1 MAFMY
6 CKLFASLYQG
16 TLRGKS
22 HEILVFTNLL
32 AHADAE
38 GYVDK
43 HFRAIADEVGLT
55 VDEVKTA
62 ISLLE
67 SPDPESRSPENEGR
81 RLLRINDHRAW
92 GWQVVNYAKYRNIKS
107 DEDRR
112 KANREAQQRYRDK
125 HKDKKSTS
133 IVIESNAYVSGSK
146 QESAPSAQGE
156 GEVKEEEEVEVYRK
170 SKKTKLDI
178 PVFDESDA
186 CEFRQIMTDWFNY
199 KIQRKERYIG
209 TGWQR
214 VLAEQRQYPVH
225 FVAASVDRSIQQTWK
240 GLFTDKITD
249 DEAKR
254 FLKYQSVSSPEEP
267 DIDLFAIMLAKRAEI
282 QAKENTENEAPDLTE
297 DDTWS

>member
-1 MAFMY
+1 MY

-55 VDEVKTA
+55 VEEVKTA
-62 ISLLE
+62 ITLLE
-67 SPDPESRSPENEGR
+67 SPDSESRSPENEGR

-125 HKDKKSTS
+125 HKGKKNTPK
-133 IVIESNAYVSGSK
+133 VIESNDDVIERN

-156 GEVKEEEEVEVYRK
+156 GEEEGKEEVSVRKKSFQKPARNELEAFCRESQLFPRDAEYLWNRWEGNGWVNGGKKIKDWKATIRSWKACGYLPSQKSPSASDCWPSETVQQPEEEEDLLAKWNRAQAEEKAREDA
-170 SKKTKLDI
+170 LCQE
-178 PVFDESDA
+178 PESV
-186 CEFRQIMTDWFNY
+186 N
-199 KIQRKERYIG
+199 G
-209 TGWQR
+209 
-214 VLAEQRQYPVH
+214 
-225 FVAASVDRSIQQTWK
+225 
-240 GLFTDKITD
+240 GLF
-249 DEAKR
+249 
-254 FLKYQSVSSPEEP
+254 
-267 DIDLFAIMLAKRAEI
+267 
-282 QAKENTENEAPDLTE
+282 
-297 DDTWS
+297 